1 MVPTKLI
8 SFMGEKLTTDLALF
22 NVTGN
27 GSGIGVPY
35 VDFVFKF

>member
-1 MVPTKLI
+1 
-8 SFMGEKLTTDLALF
+8 MGEKLTTDLALF

-27 GSGIGVPY
+27 TEGIGLPY